1 MKKDWINVWHTI
13 AAAMIVKNIKSGYL
27 FEEASPTGRVT
38 RKILTE
44 DEASFLDLR
53 PRQTI
58 TPMFLD
64 FAKRHLVTNFEYAFV
79 DGNTIPLNRP
89 LVDSHP
95 DYGIDE
101 VIELEEAIWSQ
112 YPPSIAKY
120 ICNILNPS
128 IKECKI
134 NLLESDETYEF
145 TVYHRSR
152 KVTGYITKRRKWD
165 GEVEVQVE
173 LSDDVNLVE
182 EEQNDIIN
190 HLKSKF

>member
-1 MKKDWINVWHTI
+1 MKKDFINVWHTI
-13 AAAMIVKNIKSGYL
+13 AAAMIVKNIKSCYL

-44 DEASFLDLR
+44 DEASFLDLE

-58 TPMFLD
+58 TPISLD
-64 FAKRHLVTNFEYAFV
+64 FVKRHIATNFEWVFV
-79 DGNTIPLNRP
+79 DGQRIALDRP
-89 LVDSHP
+89 LSDCTPEYS
-95 DYGIDE
+95 IDE
-101 VIELEEAIWSQ
+101 VIELEEWIWSK

-190 HLKSKF
+190 HLKSKI

>member
-1 MKKDWINVWHTI
+1 MKKDWINVWHSI
-13 AAAMIVKNIKSGYL
+13 AGAMIVRNIKEAYL

-44 DEASFLDLR
+44 DEASFLALK

-58 TPMFLD
+58 TPISLD
-64 FAKRHLVTNFEYAFV
+64 FAKRHIVTNFEWVFI
-79 DGNTIPLNRP
+79 DGKRIGLDRP
-89 LVDSHP
+89 LVEYAP
-95 DYGIDE
+95 EYGIDE
-101 VIELEEAIWSQ
+101 VIELEEAIWSK

-128 IKECKI
+128 IKEVTI
-134 NLLESDETYEF
+134 NLLESDEIHEF
-145 TVYHRSR
+145 KVYHRGR